1 MSDVVCVICG
11 GDVVVAS
18 GVCAACIDALVGID
32 EADIGDVIL
41 GVHGGRAMLQT
52 PRPST
57 TASPDR
63 RLALAEG
70 LERAQSCV
78 DEDPHDVRGWLSVGE
93 LSMLLGDVD
102 TATTAWDRAL
112 AIYRAEG
119 SWLKAVA
126 VVKQALS
133 MTPTNVDRWL
143 QLADL
148 FLGMGDLMHARSAA
162 LQAMS
167 STSTSTPSPR
177 ALAILLDGI
186 TVAEAAR
193 LQVMLFSDDHVGA
206 LYALGLQQRDRDE
219 WAEALITFKAVLAFE
234 QAPGGRRRHGDIGK
248 TLHEIAWLT
257 AQRGDLDTARSKYR
271 RAAESKQRVP
281 ADFQQWDSLSTTWH
295 ELGVVEDQLGHR
307 EDALAAFR
315 AALSANAHIADDGTR
330 RVADAATW
338 QAVAHVHLDH
348 EDWGDAIDALTMQL
362 AALDV
367 DTDAVRVSRAR
378 YWQGYAHL
386 RRGALAEAEV
396 SVLAGLEVSTSIPE
410 PSRDTEHHADLID
423 ALAALR
429 APER

>member
-1 MSDVVCVICG
+1 MSNAACVICG
-11 GDVVVAS
+11 GDVVAS

-70 LERAQSCV
+70 LQRAQSCV

-133 MTPTNVDRWL
+133 MTPTSLDRWL

-167 STSTSTPSPR
+167 STPSPR

-193 LQVMLFSDDHVGA
+193 LQVMLFSDDHVGD
-206 LYALGLQQRDRDE
+206 LYALGLLQRDRDH
-219 WAEALITFKAVLAFE
+219 WAEALVTFEAVLAFE
-234 QAPGGRRRHGDIGK
+234 QEPGERRRHGDIGK
-248 TLHEIAWLT
+248 TLHEIAWVT

-271 RAAESKQRVP
+271 RATEAKQRVP
-281 ADFQQWDSLSTTWH
+281 DEFQQWDSLSTTWH

-307 EDALAAFR
+307 EDAIAAFR
-315 AALSANAHIADDGTR
+315 AALSANLHIEDDRAR

-338 QAVAHVHLDH
+338 QALAHVHLDH
-348 EDWGDAIDALTMQL
+348 DDWGEAIDALTML
-362 AALDV
+362 LVSLDV
-367 DTDAVRVSRAR
+367 DTDAVRVSRAC

-386 RRGALAEAEV
+386 RRGAFAEAEV
-396 SVLAGLEVSTSIPE
+396 SVLAGLDVSMSIPE
-410 PSRDTEHHADLID
+410 HTRDTEHHADLIA
-423 ALAALR
+423 ALAGLR
-429 APER
+429 DR